1 MVAFPRR
8 LLLLGL
14 IAAANVCLGSERST
28 QEETFEED
36 LLIRPLPDG
45 NIMTHLTMRT
55 SAPVRTNSFGLFPKV
70 IGEIFET
77 YGVGEVHVTFSRGQ
91 WVGHRWGTAPV
102 AAPQGVELW
111 AWFAPAETAVPQR
124 SASELQVAW
133 RGLTNA
139 MAGLLGASLNFLESD
154 TQHVHP
160 RHSVRPQS
168 GILRAMWGGKNFTAP
183 ESNIF
188 LGSLP
193 REVAC
198 TENLTPWGKLL
209 PCRQQAGFASL
220 LRVSNATAVLCLKFA
235 VG

>member
-168 GILRAMWGGKNFTAP
+168 GILRAMWGGHVGSHTAHRGYRTGLRNGP
-183 ESNIF
+183 AETYRQSF
-188 LGSLP
+188 WLRLQWPKTPDKAKGSHHLNY
-193 REVAC
+193 AHHQIQ
-198 TENLTPWGKLL
+198 N
-209 PCRQQAGFASL
+209 
-220 LRVSNATAVLCLKFA
+220 
-235 VG
+235 